1 MHRCQSEAL
10 NQHYCCA
17 IAQTLS
23 FPTQSGQFFL
33 IILDNLVIHVFY
45 YYFLFIKT
53 ERPNYARQAQQGFNS
68 MRCVSCGNCL
78 SLRLTVK
85 LTSFIDNNVS
95 CLFSMIS
102 FSRFRLYVLLYL
114 VPLSCLV
121 QIKRGKDSELD
132 LRNCVKVSL
141 IGPYILGLLQVYL
154 TI

>member
-10 NQHYCCA
+10 NQHYCCG

-23 FPTQSGQFFL
+23 SPTQSAQSFL
-33 IILDNLVIHVFY
+33 IILDNLVIHVLY
-45 YYFLFIKT
+45 YYFPFIKT
-53 ERPNYARQAQQGFNS
+53 ERPNYARQAQQGFDS
-68 MRCVSCGNCL
+68 MLCVSCGNCQ

-102 FSRFRLYVLLYL
+102 FSRFRLYLLYL
-114 VPLSCLV
+114 IPLSCLV

-132 LRNCVKVSL
+132 LRNCVKVSPHWS
-141 IGPYILGLLQVYL
+141 IHSWAFSKFI
-154 TI
+154 